1 MVLKNLM
8 YYSPSSWGSDRVA
21 AEEIEAIWGLSVG
34 HWHAITGIG
43 TVALTLA
50 TVGLAAVAWYQ
61 IAAARTE
68 AISARA
74 EAKRTRTLEV
84 VSRYDHDPVL
94 DRALRRM
101 ARARDS
107 RQLFDN
113 TRLYRTDIVAIMNYF
128 ESIAI
133 GLQQDIYIAEM
144 VRDYME
150 SIVRSHIDEIEKEKI
165 FDKIGSDPDDFEH
178 ICALNKRWKKSQ
190 MHFKGG

>member
-1 MVLKNLM
+1 M
-8 YYSPSSWGSDRVA
+8 A
-21 AEEIEAIWGLSVG
+21 AEEIAFVWGLSVG
-34 HWHAITGIG
+34 HWHAVTGIG

-50 TVGLAAVAWYQ
+50 TVGLAGVAWYQ
-61 IAAARTE
+61 IAAARAE
-68 AISARA
+68 AVAARA

-107 RQLFDN
+107 RRLFEE
-113 TRLYRTDIVAIMNYF
+113 TRLYRTDIVAVMNYF

-133 GLQQDIYIAEM
+133 GLQQDIYIAGM

-165 FDKIGSDPDDFEH
+165 FEKIGSDPDDFEH
-178 ICALNKRWKKSQ
+178 ICELNRRWRKSP
-190 MHFKGG
+190 MHFKGD